1 MMKRDMDKKYWI
13 ITSQWSL
20 TDSMATESVSP
31 HSFYH
36 ERNFG
41 SDLSRYVEGSERA
54 NHLLLMKEEPKGD
67 YAIEISEAIIDPS
80 LLLPCDKK
88 SIMFLYPE
96 SIHFR
101 KGMVRFRFSSENLLK
116 SFIAETDIMLEV
128 KCVAK
133 YSSDFYV
140 SDCGKDFKEPK
151 STDLLALEGQS
162 SAIGKD
168 DRRNYVKGAVMG
180 YARGCL
186 INAEKQEVN
195 DYRNALNALKNSLT
209 GMHTRLLVDSDFLPD
224 KSFVEQICNVEELY
238 RRAYGKESRAFNVMK
253 LLFTDLLG
261 ILRQRYDELQRQ
273 KGTGQAMLIRSLET
287 ELNSTLKEIARIEL
301 DSNINEYVR
310 ELEMIKDEEEQ
321 MGIVNGKKRQYFP
334 KGSAERTRKDYL
346 KSMIEDFQKNNATY
360 RELTANVSKIK
371 NRLSEIATGT
381 TQYDGALAPAFNSLS
396 DVIVDLTEH
405 IKKEGAVAEAD
416 LSCCTLSPEGELSIC
431 TKCFSNAETEYY
443 SMLLKAALAH
453 PLTELRPL
461 SVKDIMDVLLSSA
474 KEYSSSAS
482 TIGTPDG
489 QAIRNALLALW
500 KYRNN
505 IPGGEIVI
513 PEDMELMPAVMA
525 FMVKGNDFQQMER
538 FAANRGIRNMQYAL
552 ALQGAMI
559 GFASLPRTFT
569 DKVIL
574 DKKIEEIMFKT
585 NR

>member
-1 MMKRDMDKKYWI
+1 MMRRNMEKKYWM

-20 TDSMATESVSP
+20 IDSMATESVSP
-31 HSFYH
+31 HSFYC
-36 ERNFG
+36 ERSFG

-54 NHLLLMKEEPKGD
+54 NHLLLMREEPKGD
-67 YAIEISEAIIDPS
+67 YAIEISEALIDTS
-80 LLLPCDKK
+80 LLMSYGKK
-88 SIMFLYPE
+88 GTMFLYPG

-101 KGMVRFRFSSENLLK
+101 KGMVRFRFSSEELMK

-128 KCVAK
+128 KCTSK
-133 YSSDFYV
+133 YSPDFYV
-140 SDCGKDFKEPK
+140 SDSGKEFREPEA
-151 STDLLALEGQS
+151 TDLLALEDQS

-168 DRRNYVKGAVMG
+168 DRRNFVKGAVMG

-186 INAEKQEVN
+186 INAEKQEVT
-195 DYRNALNALKNSLT
+195 DYRNALNALKNALT

-224 KSFVEQICNVEELY
+224 HSFVEQISKVEELY
-238 RRAYGKESRAFNVMK
+238 HKAYSKESRAFNVMK

-261 ILRQRYDELQRQ
+261 ILRQRYDELQKQ
-273 KGTGQAMLIRSLET
+273 KGPGQAILVRSLEAD
-287 ELNSTLKEIARIEL
+287 LDSTLKEVARIEL

-310 ELEMIKDEEEQ
+310 ELDMIKAEEER
-321 MGIVNGKKRQYFP
+321 MGRAAGKSRQYYP
-334 KGSAERTRKDYL
+334 KGSAERARKDYL
-346 KSMIEDFQKNNATY
+346 KGIIEDFRKNNSTY
-360 RELTANVSKIK
+360 RELTGRVSQIK
-371 NRLSEIATGT
+371 SQLSEIATGT

-396 DVIVDLTEH
+396 DVIVDLMEH
-405 IKKEGAVAEAD
+405 IKKDGTVAEAD
-416 LSCCTLSPEGELSIC
+416 LSCFSLSGEGELSIC
-431 TKCFSNAETEYY
+431 TKDFSDAEAEYY
-443 SMLLKAALAH
+443 SLLLKAALAH

-474 KEYSSSAS
+474 KEYSSNSS

-489 QAIRNALLALW
+489 QTIRNALLSLW

-505 IPGGEIVI
+505 LPGGEIVI
-513 PEDMELMPAVMA
+513 PEGMGLMPAVIA

-569 DKVIL
+569 DKVITRT
-574 DKKIEEIMFKT
+574 DIEAIMSVMD
-585 NR
+585 